1 MSSIIDGNVGE
12 GISAGNA
19 AWSFGGKTV
28 DGFAEHV
35 RRSVPMYENGHHLI
49 CQLSDFFVQSDSMV
63 YELGTSLGELLLQ
76 LASRHKHRKDCKF
89 VGIDIQPEMVEK
101 AKEATRG
108 ERNIS
113 IELDDLVTCTLDPSD
128 LIVSYYCIQFISPR
142 HRQAVIDKI
151 YSSLNWGG
159 AFIWFEKVRGPDAR
173 FQDIVSALY
182 MDFKLEQNYT
192 PEEIVAKSRS
202 LKGVLEPFSTQG
214 NLGLLGRAGFSDVM
228 TVFKYICFEGFL
240 AIK

>member
-1 MSSIIDGNVGE
+1 MSSTGDGNVGE
-12 GISAGNA
+12 GILAGNA

-28 DGFAEHV
+28 DAFAEHV
-35 RRSVPMYENGHHLI
+35 RRSIPMYGNGHDLV
-49 CQLSDFFVQSDSMV
+49 CELSDFFVKSDSLI
-63 YELGTSLGELLLQ
+63 YELGTSLGELLLK
-76 LASRHKHRKDCKF
+76 LANHHRHQGGCKWM
-89 VGIDIQPEMVEK
+89 GIDIEPDMVEK
-101 AKEATRG
+101 ARAATHG

-113 IELDDLVTCTLDPSD
+113 IEVADLVTCDLEQTD
-128 LIVSYYCIQFISPR
+128 LIVSYYCIQFVSPR
-142 HRQAVIDKI
+142 HRQAVINKI
-151 YSSLNWGG
+151 YNALNWGG

-173 FQDIVSALY
+173 FQDILSALY
-182 MDFKLEQNYT
+182 VDYKLEQKYT

-214 NLGLLGRAGFSDVM
+214 NLDLLARAGFSDVM